1 MFVLKTMHVLPNLR
15 RHQLLCLKLRY
26 GKINVGYDDK
36 VANENHKKE
45 YMEIV

>member
-1 MFVLKTMHVLPNLR
+1 M
-15 RHQLLCLKLRY
+15 